1 MSKLIFNLTKIPE
14 EESSKEIKLTP
25 DDLDLSPYRFEGG
38 DIQIHFYRS
47 SEFIQTDYLVQ
58 ADVELICDR
67 SLETFIY
74 PVSTSYEV
82 IFKTD
87 VQQETESDDT
97 AVRRFDFTTNKFSIE
112 KEVRDSVMLEIPMR
126 KIHPKYLDDEGK
138 ITDFETRRF
147 GAEQKP
153 ENQLSDPRWKKLKQ
167 LKNKAE
173 S

>member
-14 EESSKEIKLTP
+14 EESSKEIKLAP
-25 DDLDLSPYRFEGG
+25 NDLDLSPYRFEGG

-67 SLETFIY
+67 SLEPFIY
-74 PVSTSYEV
+74 PVAASYEV

-87 VQQETESDDT
+87 VQQETESEDT
-97 AVRRFDFTTNKFSIE
+97 AVRRFDFTTNTFSIE
-112 KEVRDSVMLEIPMR
+112 KEVRDSVMLEIPMQ

-147 GAEQKP
+147 GAEQKL
-153 ENQLSDPRWKKLKQ
+153 ENQPSDPRWKKLKQ